1 MMSNNSLLSN
11 DEGQSTIE
19 FLVCFS
25 LVVGLMFLFL
35 KVAINT
41 TNGYLVHYANFMASR
56 TYLVV
61 DVNASEFGAG
71 DRRAFTEA
79 EKVFNSY
86 NIDGFIPGF
95 NGEFKANSPATV
107 ANRLFVGTYVQYN
120 DMFSV
125 SDQVGGKHEMTY
137 LSESFLGRE
146 PVRAECLARICKA
159 MRGLGSNCEV
169 HTTFFD
175 NGC

>member
-1 MMSNNSLLSN
+1 MIRKEYLIQNE
-11 DEGQSTIE
+11 EGQSTIE
-19 FLVCFS
+19 FVVCFS

-35 KVAINT
+35 KFAVNT

-61 DVNASEFGAG
+61 DINASEFNAG
-71 DRRAFTEA
+71 DSRAFTEA
-79 EKVFNSY
+79 TKVFNSY

-95 NGEFKANSPATV
+95 NGELKVNSPASGV
-107 ANRLFVGTYVQYN
+107 NKVFVGTYVEYT
-120 DMFSV
+120 DLFSL
-125 SDQVGGKHEMTY
+125 SDQVGGKHQMTY

-146 PVRAECLARICKA
+146 PVRSECLARVCKA
-159 MRGLGSNCEV
+159 MQALGSDCNL
-169 HTTFFD
+169 HTTFYD